1 MTTTVYGSENA
12 RNILIQPVDQHDLA
26 FLENEVRAIRE
37 QTDKDFCLIAAR
49 VTSWNRD
56 LAPWKAPAVFGKED
70 FGDGA
75 ARTLEEILQ
84 LCAGDQRIYY
94 IGGYSLAGLFA
105 LWAAYQADCFTG
117 VAAASPSIWFPGF
130 TAFMQANSIWS
141 SAVYL
146 SLGDRE
152 EKTRN
157 PVMAAVGSRIRTAEE
172 ILVKQGTKCIL
183 EWNPG
188 NHFRDADLRTAR
200 AFAWVMNEGKAD
212 RML

>member
-1 MTTTVYGSENA
+1 MTTTIYGNENA

-49 VTSWNRD
+49 VVSWNRD

-70 FGDGA
+70 FGDKA

-84 LCAGDQRIYY
+84 LCAGDQRTYF

-105 LWAAYQADCFTG
+105 LWAAYQADCFSG

-130 TAFMQANSIWS
+130 TAYMQTNSIRS
-141 SAVYL
+141 RAVYL

-157 PVMAAVGSRIRTAEE
+157 AVMAAVGSRIRTAEE

-188 NHFRDADLRTAR
+188 NHFQDADLRTAR
-200 AFAWVMNEGKAD
+200 AFAWVMNESGFPPEG
-212 RML
+212 